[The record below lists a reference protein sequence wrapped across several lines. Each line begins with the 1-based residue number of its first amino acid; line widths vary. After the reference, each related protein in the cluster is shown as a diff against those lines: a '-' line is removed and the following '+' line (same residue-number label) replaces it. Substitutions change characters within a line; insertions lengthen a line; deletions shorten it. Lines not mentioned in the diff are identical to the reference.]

1 MEKFSNSRWND
12 YRNRNLGSV
21 CAKNVMFLSHTPR
34 LPIFVPT
41 GPTMRGPTFIFSQ
54 PTRVHHARP
63 SPSPRGAPRR
73 RRRAGRGAGGRDAS
87 ARPTYVCGERAR
99 PGRCARVGALWWGE
113 LEEEGSSARPCS
125 ILRRAI
131 HKFLASAATTGGR
144 AVGEGRPR
152 ASSTTPASSLSLT
165 PPVPA

>member
-21 CAKNVMFLSHTPR
+21 SANNAMFFSHTPR

-73 RRRAGRGAGGRDAS
+73 RRHAGRGAGGRDAS

-99 PGRCARVGALWWGE
+99 PGRCARVGALWWG
-113 LEEEGSSARPCS
+113 SS
-125 ILRRAI
+125 RRRGAL
-131 HKFLASAATTGGR
+131 HAPA
-144 AVGEGRPR
+144 P
-152 ASSTTPASSLSLT
+152 SSVVLFTSS
-165 PPVPA
+165 